1 MTSPLKD
8 YCRNSCFS
16 SDYFEVGSYSEDYY
30 SNICVFVYSDS
41 CYKAGFFCKV
51 VPDNFFEYPFDW
63 D

>member
-41 CYKAGFFCKV
+41 CYNAGLFLQSGPEQFL
-51 VPDNFFEYPFDW
+51 
-63 D
+63 